1 MVPADPAVMG
11 YSSWGQ
17 GNTKAG
23 STIQLE
29 LDVRQPATSWGPA
42 QMPATVEPV
51 APSLHGFLSGWE
63 NNWEI
68 SPQTA
73 GSGWEDREAG
83 KTLRELVHGFGCVET
98 GWRGWGVACR
108 NQECFQKQPRP
119 PWKRSSPVKWHE
131 EKLPMLS
138 ATMAAPHPTL
148 WTLPLQLPEETLA
161 QAGLHVLAT
170 ATAWA
175 AQDQTPVGCPR
186 TEVGLKSQLSS
197 RGMQLRKRKLN
208 LNPRQHRH

>member
-51 APSLHGFLSGWE
+51 APSLHSFLSGWE
-63 NNWEI
+63 NNWET
-68 SPQTA
+68 SPRTA
-73 GSGWEDREAG
+73 GLGWEDREAG
-83 KTLRELVHGFGCVET
+83 KTLRELVHGVGCAET
-98 GWRGWGVACR
+98 VWRGWGVACR

-131 EKLPMLS
+131 EKLP
-138 ATMAAPHPTL
+138 
-148 WTLPLQLPEETLA
+148 
-161 QAGLHVLAT
+161 
-170 ATAWA
+170 
-175 AQDQTPVGCPR
+175 C
-186 TEVGLKSQLSS
+186 
-197 RGMQLRKRKLN
+197 
-208 LNPRQHRH
+208 